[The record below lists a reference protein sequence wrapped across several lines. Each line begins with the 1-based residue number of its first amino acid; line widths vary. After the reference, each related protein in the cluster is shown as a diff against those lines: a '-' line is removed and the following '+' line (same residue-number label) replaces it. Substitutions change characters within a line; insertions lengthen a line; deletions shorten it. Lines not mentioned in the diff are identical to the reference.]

1 MKEIAFT
8 VAATDFLNRAFTI
21 PAIPARPLER
31 MADQFLP
38 RLLRPIINRIIE
50 RHRSRG
56 QSTPLERAPSH
67 PYARLIER
75 YAGSPIASA
84 LGQTIEEMWASP
96 HLTRRCKLLIFAVIA
111 RGLGCEVCALA
122 IRKAMEAEGL
132 NEPTLACILTHL
144 INGYYQCVS
153 AAIDEHRGHVGSFVG
168 DGIVAY
174 FGAIQPNPWQCD
186 DAVHAALA
194 IRASIRAYNAELARE
209 GLPPIAVGIGIDRGP
224 GLAGLLGSHARR
236 EYAFIGRPVNLAARL
251 QALTRV
257 HGVDILV
264 SEALRTELDPG
275 FILTPMPAA
284 AVKGFAE
291 PVVTYA
297 VDGRSAH
304 AEIVAGPRTPVGSS
318 RDVSAN

>member
-1 MKEIAFT
+1 MTLTLAMGATIVFAAVLAAALYRQWQRGRNLQRQLQ
-8 VAATDFLNRAFTI
+8 VAARDLEHLQNACARLAPAGVVQSLVADGIQPDAGPTAERKLATALFVDLVGFT
-21 PAIPARPLER
+21 AMSERLE
-31 MADQFLP
+31 P
-38 RLLRPIINRIIE
+38 EILLRI
-50 RHRSRG
+50 
-56 QSTPLERAPSH
+56 
-67 PYARLIER
+67 
-75 YAGSPIASA
+75 
-84 LGQTIEEMWASP
+84 
-96 HLTRRCKLLIFAVIA
+96 
-111 RGLGCEVCALA
+111 
-122 IRKAMEAEGL
+122 
-132 NEPTLACILTHL
+132 

-153 AAIDEHRGHVGSFVG
+153 EAIDEHRGHVGSFVG

-194 IRASIRAYNAELARE
+194 IRASIRAYSAELARE

-236 EYAFIGRPVNLAARL
+236 EYAFIGRSVNLAARL

-275 FILTPMPAA
+275 FILTPMPPV
-284 AVKGFAE
+284 AVKGFVE

-297 VDGRSAH
+297 VEGRSAH
-304 AEIVAGPRTPVGSS
+304 AEIAAGPRSPVRSS
-318 RDVSAN
+318 RDVFP